1 MDTKALERFCPWA
14 RNRLMEAVDLRCRRY
29 GLDDEGRAAA
39 PLGSDVVGGNVLTP
53 DEKRQRAALYA
64 RIEECGYGRF
74 LEEMAYTWFNR
85 FMAIR
90 YMELHDYLSSR
101 VRMLSSVADGDFRPD
116 CIRVASELEL
126 PGLDKSRV
134 LDLMDAA
141 DDEGLFRL
149 ILLAQ
154 CNELADA
161 LPEVFGH
168 LGAADELMLPDGL
181 LRTGENDVLY
191 HLVTDISEE
200 TWQDVEILGWMYQF
214 YNSERK
220 DDFFKSK
227 RKASADDLAPATQL
241 FTPKWIVQY
250 LVENS
255 LGRLWMLN
263 NPSSHLKDQMKYFI
277 APDDE
282 HEDFI
287 RINGPED
294 ITFCDPAC
302 GSGHILSYAFELLY
316 AMYEERGYR
325 PSEIP
330 ELILEKNLTG
340 FEIDE
345 RAAQI
350 ASLVLA
356 MRAREH
362 DRRFLKRDVTA
373 RIYVFNSVDCE
384 GADLPKSVS
393 EQLEHLGEIGSLVR
407 LTEKDLGSIHVLA
420 REAGTSLL
428 DSKLA
433 ESLRAI
439 EPALSAISNRY
450 DVVVANPPYM
460 GSSSFNPF
468 MSSWI
473 KKNYADV
480 KSDLCTCFIER
491 SYDFADKYGY
501 SSMVTMQSWMFLGSF
516 EKMRNRLIDEKA
528 IVSMAHLGPRAFDAI
543 GGEVVSVTAAVL
555 YNSSSHMKGT
565 YFRLVDIVGSD
576 PKREKLLEAI
586 SNPTCGWF
594 YRADASTF
602 HDIPGSPIAY
612 WASEAI
618 HKALNNGISIDTI
631 SDYTGSQNIT
641 ANNEKYLRYWW
652 EVPGI
657 DSSTWIPYSKGG
669 RFRRWYGNNDYVI
682 DWSDAAKS
690 FYQSNSTSNLLNQRY
705 WYKPGI
711 TYSDITSGKSHFR
724 FLPAWGAFDKKGPEI
739 CGLGNNLKPVLA
751 FLNSSVCQC
760 YLWIFNPSMTLQVA
774 DIKNLPLLN
783 DVLVHLN
790 ISALTDECIG
800 ISEVDWDSQETSWGF
815 KFNHLVHDD
824 GERENMSATLLLGN
838 GINRSLLRDDEAI
851 WDEKYLIDSGPHL
864 KRSASWGEVLNALAE
879 RHDINQTNF
888 GVPDEFDSLVGK
900 ALESQSHLDSISQD
914 KFEIMMLR
922 FLAKYFSFV
931 GEAPLNNLDF
941 YQNQLLS
948 VLKSL
953 ADKQLSIVSTNYD
966 VLMEKVIFPL
976 ESPYQ
981 ISLTG
986 NCPPQQATFKRR
998 GVSFFH
1004 AHGSVQ
1010 RGETIVLGEAGYL
1023 RNIYR
1028 IFDIIDFNPGCT
1040 KDELISVLKELTTS
1054 ENGFGKYNKLDN
1066 FISYNSNK
1074 ILSSRNEKIR
1084 GTWLGRLFFS
1094 DVSVVGFKMGNEEID
1109 IWLALYLRHKLREIN
1124 DSRFPMDTGIR
1135 YFCKQGELNNA
1146 ELNRYKNRGIEVVEI
1161 NADSY
1166 EEVYIEALKMAC

>member
-1 MDTKALERFCPWA
+1 MDTKTLEKFCPWA

-29 GLDDEGRAAA
+29 GLTDDARAANPA
-39 PLGSDVVGGNVLTP
+39 DSDVVNGTVLTAA
-53 DEKRQRAALYA
+53 EKSQRATLYA
-64 RIEECGYGRF
+64 RIEECGYEHF

-90 YMELHDYLSSR
+90 YMELHDYLPSR
-101 VRMLSSVADGDFRPD
+101 VRMLSCAADGGFRPD
-116 CIRVASELEL
+116 CLRVASELEL
-126 PGLDKSRV
+126 PGLDKSRA

-181 LRTGENDVLY
+181 LRTGNDDVLY
-191 HLVTDISEE
+191 HLVTDIPEE
-200 TWQDVEILGWMYQF
+200 TWQDVEVLGWMYQF

-263 NPSSHLKDQMKYFI
+263 NPDSHLRDQMKYFI

-287 RINGPED
+287 RIGGPED

-373 RIYVFNSVDCE
+373 RIHVFQSVDCE

-393 EQLEHLGEIGSLVR
+393 EQLEHLGEIGSLVK
-407 LTEKDLGSIHVLA
+407 LTEKDLDSIHALA
-420 REAGTSLL
+420 QAAGSSLL
-428 DSKLA
+428 VSKLA
-433 ESLRAI
+433 ASLRTI
-439 EPALSAISNRY
+439 EPALRAISDRY

-468 MSSWI
+468 MSGWI
-473 KKNYADV
+473 KKNYPDV

-491 SYDFADKYGY
+491 SYDLADKHGY

-516 EKMRNRLIDEKA
+516 EKMRNRLIDEKT

-555 YNSSSHMKGT
+555 YNSASHMQGA
-565 YFRLVDIVGSD
+565 YFRLVDIVGSE

-586 SNPTCGWF
+586 TNPTCGWF

-602 HDIPGSPIAY
+602 HDIPGTPIAY
-612 WASEAI
+612 WASE
-618 HKALNNGISIDTI
+618 GINRSFREGRPFHDVCSPKTGVTTGDNDTFFREWHEVSILSI
-631 SDYTGSQNIT
+631 GKKWFKINS
-641 ANNEKYLRYWW
+641 
-652 EVPGI
+652 
-657 DSSTWIPYSKGG
+657 GG
-669 RFRRWYGNNDYVI
+669 PFRKWYGNASSVI
-682 DWSDAAKS
+682 LWENNGAKVRAYPGSSIRNSNYYFRSCITWGKIATNSLSARYSSDSRMFDAVGLCCFADK
-690 FYQSNSTSNLLNQRY
+690 
-705 WYKPGI
+705 
-711 TYSDITSGKSHFR
+711 TYSIE
-724 FLPAWGAFDKKGPEI
+724 EI
-739 CGLGNNLKPVLA
+739 IAL
-751 FLNSSVCQC
+751 LNSSTATAF
-760 YLWIFNPSMTLQVA
+760 LSIINPTLSFSTGV
-774 DIKNLPLLN
+774 
-783 DVLVHLN
+783 
-790 ISALTDECIG
+790 ISAIPAMQIPQHYKGPIECTVRNNLLL
-800 ISEVDWDSQETSWGF
+800 SKFDWDSQETSWNF
-815 KFNHLVHDD
+815 RRNPLV
-824 GERENMSATLLLGN
+824 
-838 GINRSLLRDDEAI
+838 
-851 WDEKYLIDSGPHL
+851 
-864 KRSASWGEVLNALAE
+864 
-879 RHDINQTNF
+879 
-888 GVPDEFDSLVGK
+888 
-900 ALESQSHLDSISQD
+900 
-914 KFEIMMLR
+914 
-922 FLAKYFSFV
+922 
-931 GEAPLNNLDF
+931 
-941 YQNQLLS
+941 
-948 VLKSL
+948 
-953 ADKQLSIVSTNYD
+953 
-966 VLMEKVIFPL
+966 
-976 ESPYQ
+976 
-981 ISLTG
+981 
-986 NCPPQQATFKRR
+986 
-998 GVSFFH
+998 
-1004 AHGSVQ
+1004 
-1010 RGETIVLGEAGYL
+1010 
-1023 RNIYR
+1023 
-1028 IFDIIDFNPGCT
+1028 
-1040 KDELISVLKELTTS
+1040 
-1054 ENGFGKYNKLDN
+1054 
-1066 FISYNSNK
+1066 
-1074 ILSSRNEKIR
+1074 
-1084 GTWLGRLFFS
+1084 
-1094 DVSVVGFKMGNEEID
+1094 
-1109 IWLALYLRHKLREIN
+1109 
-1124 DSRFPMDTGIR
+1124 
-1135 YFCKQGELNNA
+1135 
-1146 ELNRYKNRGIEVVEI
+1146 
-1161 NADSY
+1161 
-1166 EEVYIEALKMAC
+1166 

>member
-1 MDTKALERFCPWA
+1 MDTKTLEKFCPWA
-14 RNRLMEAVDLRCRRY
+14 RNCLMEAVDLRCRRY
-29 GLDDEGRAAA
+29 GLTDDARAANPA
-39 PLGSDVVGGNVLTP
+39 DSDVVNGTVLTAA
-53 DEKRQRAALYA
+53 EKSQRATLYA
-64 RIEECGYGRF
+64 RIEECGYTHF

-85 FMAIR
+85 FAAIR
-90 YMELHDYLSSR
+90 YMELHDYLPSR
-101 VRMLSSVADGDFRPD
+101 VRMLSCTADGSFHPD
-116 CIRVASELEL
+116 CLRVASELEL
-126 PGLDKSRV
+126 PGLDKVRV
-134 LDLMDAA
+134 FDLMDAA

-161 LPEVFGH
+161 LPEVFAY

-191 HLVTDISEE
+191 HLVMDIPEG
-200 TWQDVEILGWMYQF
+200 TWQDVEVLGWMYQF

-220 DDFFKSK
+220 DDFFKAK

-241 FTPKWIVQY
+241 FTPKWIVQH

-263 NPSSHLKDQMKYFI
+263 NPDSHLKDQMKYFI

-428 DSKLA
+428 DSRLA

-439 EPALSAISNRY
+439 EPALNAISGRY

-491 SYDFADKYGY
+491 SYDLADKYGY

-516 EKMRNRLIDEKA
+516 EKMRNRLIDEKT
-528 IVSMAHLGPRAFDAI
+528 IVSMAHLGSRAFDAI

-555 YNSSSHMKGT
+555 YNSASCMKGT
-565 YFRLVDIVGSD
+565 YFRLVDIVGSE

-586 SNPTCGWF
+586 SNPACGWF
-594 YRADASTF
+594 YRADASTL
-602 HDIPGSPIAY
+602 HDIPGTPIAY
-612 WASEAI
+612 WASEGI
-618 HKALNNGISIDTI
+618 HCAFQNGYSVDAI
-631 SDYTGSQNIT
+631 SDYSGSPNIT
-641 ANNEKYLRYWW
+641 GDNDRYMRFHW
-652 EVPGI
+652 EVNRFNAESP
-657 DSSTWIPYSKGG
+657 SRWVPYAKGG
-669 RFRRWYGNNDYVI
+669 MFRKWYGNIVHVV
-682 DWSDAAKS
+682 DWSDEARS
-690 FYQSNSTSNLLNQRY
+690 FYESNKTSTLLPQRY
-705 WYKPGI
+705 WYQGGV
-711 TYSDITSGKSHFR
+711 TYTMLTSGMPCFR
-724 FLPAWGAFDKKGPEI
+724 VFCDGGVFDKSGPVI
-739 CGLGNNLKPVLA
+739 CRLGERQDRILA
-751 FLNSSVCQC
+751 FLNSSVSAFMIN
-760 YLWIFNPSMTLQVA
+760 LLNPTMNLQVK
-774 DIKNLPLLN
+774 DIKSLPLLDLDAQN
-783 DVLVHLN
+783 VGTVNNCVGGLV
-790 ISALTDECIG
+790 ALSKT
-800 ISEVDWDSQETSWGF
+800 DWDSQEISWDF
-815 KFNHLVHDD
+815 K
-824 GERENMSATLLLGN
+824 
-838 GINRSLLRDDEAI
+838 
-851 WDEKYLIDSGPHL
+851 
-864 KRSASWGEVLNALAE
+864 
-879 RHDINQTNF
+879 RH
-888 GVPDEFDSLVGK
+888 SLV
-900 ALESQSHLDSISQD
+900 
-914 KFEIMMLR
+914 
-922 FLAKYFSFV
+922 
-931 GEAPLNNLDF
+931 
-941 YQNQLLS
+941 
-948 VLKSL
+948 
-953 ADKQLSIVSTNYD
+953 
-966 VLMEKVIFPL
+966 
-976 ESPYQ
+976 
-981 ISLTG
+981 
-986 NCPPQQATFKRR
+986 
-998 GVSFFH
+998 
-1004 AHGSVQ
+1004 
-1010 RGETIVLGEAGYL
+1010 
-1023 RNIYR
+1023 
-1028 IFDIIDFNPGCT
+1028 
-1040 KDELISVLKELTTS
+1040 
-1054 ENGFGKYNKLDN
+1054 
-1066 FISYNSNK
+1066 
-1074 ILSSRNEKIR
+1074 
-1084 GTWLGRLFFS
+1084 
-1094 DVSVVGFKMGNEEID
+1094 
-1109 IWLALYLRHKLREIN
+1109 
-1124 DSRFPMDTGIR
+1124 
-1135 YFCKQGELNNA
+1135 
-1146 ELNRYKNRGIEVVEI
+1146 
-1161 NADSY
+1161 
-1166 EEVYIEALKMAC
+1166 

>member
-1 MDTKALERFCPWA
+1 MDTKTLEKFCPWA

-29 GLDDEGRAAA
+29 GLTDDARAANPA
-39 PLGSDVVGGNVLTP
+39 DSDVVNGTVLTAA
-53 DEKRQRAALYA
+53 EKSQRATLYA
-64 RIEECGYGRF
+64 RIEECGYTHF

-85 FMAIR
+85 FAAIR
-90 YMELHDYLSSR
+90 YMELHDYLPSR
-101 VRMLSSVADGDFRPD
+101 VRMLSCAADGSFRPD
-116 CIRVASELEL
+116 CLRVASEIEL
-126 PGLDKSRV
+126 PGLDKARV
-134 LDLMDAA
+134 LDFMDAA

-200 TWQDVEILGWMYQF
+200 TWQDVEVLGWMYQF

-373 RIYVFNSVDCE
+373 RIHVFQSVDCE

-393 EQLEHLGEIGSLVR
+393 EQLEHLGEIGSLVK
-407 LTEKDLGSIHVLA
+407 LTEKDLGSIHDLGQQ
-420 REAGTSLL
+420 AGASLL

-439 EPALSAISNRY
+439 EPVLHAISNRY

-473 KKNYADV
+473 KKNYPDV

-491 SYDFADKYGY
+491 NVSLAKDMGY
-501 SSMVTMQSWMFLGSF
+501 ASVITSDTCMYLSSFTSMR
-516 EKMRNRLIDEKA
+516 EKIIDHYSIIALIDTRGTN
-528 IVSMAHLGPRAFDAI
+528 AHPDVFDANAGWVISVRKTKGFLSSFYKLNQKI
-543 GGEVVSVTAAVL
+543 GSKDEA
-555 YNSSSHMKGT
+555 
-565 YFRLVDIVGSD
+565 
-576 PKREKLLEAI
+576 LETAI

-602 HDIPGSPIAY
+602 HDIPGTPIAY
-612 WASEAI
+612 WASTGMFNAFRMGGNI
-618 HKALNNGISIDTI
+618 SNYFDAVVKGIFTGDNARFLRLWHEVSI
-631 SDYTGSQNIT
+631 SDLGTTSWALY
-641 ANNEKYLRYWW
+641 A
-652 EVPGI
+652 
-657 DSSTWIPYSKGG
+657 KGG
-669 RFRRWYGNNDYVI
+669 SFRRWYGNTEHVVDWKNDASSLKNYPGSGLAPAKYFGRNTITWSKITSSLSSFRINDGRVFFDDASPALVI
-682 DWSDAAKS
+682 DSRQPDDID
-690 FYQSNSTSNLLNQRY
+690 YYILGLLNSVVIREMLSFIS
-705 WYKPGI
+705 P
-711 TYSDITSGKSHFR
+711 T
-724 FLPAWGAFDKKGPEI
+724 
-739 CGLGNNLKPVLA
+739 
-751 FLNSSVCQC
+751 LNCQ
-760 YLWIFNPSMTLQVA
+760 VG
-774 DIKNLPLLN
+774 
-783 DVLVHLN
+783 DVLSLPVIETDDFRVEA
-790 ISALTDECIG
+790 ISRIVMCNVSLSRT
-800 ISEVDWDSQETSWGF
+800 DWDS
-815 KFNHLVHDD
+815 
-824 GERENMSATLLLGN
+824 
-838 GINRSLLRDDEAI
+838 
-851 WDEKYLIDSGPHL
+851 
-864 KRSASWGEVLNALAE
+864 
-879 RHDINQTNF
+879 
-888 GVPDEFDSLVGK
+888 
-900 ALESQSHLDSISQD
+900 LESSVEFIRS
-914 KFEIMMLR
+914 
-922 FLAKYFSFV
+922 
-931 GEAPLNNLDF
+931 PL
-941 YQNQLLS
+941 
-948 VLKSL
+948 V
-953 ADKQLSIVSTNYD
+953 
-966 VLMEKVIFPL
+966 
-976 ESPYQ
+976 
-981 ISLTG
+981 
-986 NCPPQQATFKRR
+986 
-998 GVSFFH
+998 
-1004 AHGSVQ
+1004 
-1010 RGETIVLGEAGYL
+1010 
-1023 RNIYR
+1023 
-1028 IFDIIDFNPGCT
+1028 
-1040 KDELISVLKELTTS
+1040 
-1054 ENGFGKYNKLDN
+1054 
-1066 FISYNSNK
+1066 
-1074 ILSSRNEKIR
+1074 
-1084 GTWLGRLFFS
+1084 
-1094 DVSVVGFKMGNEEID
+1094 
-1109 IWLALYLRHKLREIN
+1109 
-1124 DSRFPMDTGIR
+1124 
-1135 YFCKQGELNNA
+1135 
-1146 ELNRYKNRGIEVVEI
+1146 
-1161 NADSY
+1161 
-1166 EEVYIEALKMAC
+1166 

>member
-1 MDTKALERFCPWA
+1 MDTKALEKFCPWA
-14 RNRLMEAVDLRCRRY
+14 RNRLMEAVDLRFRRY

-39 PLGSDVVGGNVLTP
+39 PAGSDVVGGNVLTP
-53 DEKRQRAALYA
+53 AEKRQRAELYA
-64 RIEECGYGRF
+64 RIEDHGYERF

-85 FMAIR
+85 FIAIR

-101 VRMLSSVADGDFRPD
+101 VRMLSSAADGGFHPD
-116 CIRVASELEL
+116 CIRVASELEF

-161 LPEVFGH
+161 LPEVFVH

-191 HLVTDISEE
+191 HLVTDIPEE
-200 TWQDVEILGWMYQF
+200 TWQDVEVLGWMYQF

-241 FTPKWIVQY
+241 FTPEWIVQY

-263 NPSSHLKDQMKYFI
+263 NPDSHIRDQMKYFI
-277 APDDE
+277 VPDDE

-287 RINGPED
+287 RISGPED

-428 DSKLA
+428 DSRLA

-439 EPALSAISNRY
+439 EPALNAISGRY

-491 SYDFADKYGY
+491 GFKLAHRQGY
-501 SSMVTMQSWMFLGSF
+501 SAMVTMASWMFLGSF
-516 EKMRNRLIDEKA
+516 ERLRNCVIDRKGIISLLYMGHMVMRIAFNTSATVFFNSETGITGAYTRVDQRDVIDET
-528 IVSMAHLGPRAFDAI
+528 SGPLEFPTD
-543 GGEVVSVTAAVL
+543 
-555 YNSSSHMKGT
+555 SHG
-565 YFRLVDIVGSD
+565 
-576 PKREKLLEAI
+576 
-586 SNPTCGWF
+586 F

-612 WASEAI
+612 WASEAV
-618 HKALNNGISIDTI
+618 HKAFSSPYNVGTI
-631 SDYTGSQNIT
+631 AEVKKGLTT
-641 ANNEKYLRYWW
+641 ANDMLYVRLWH
-652 EVPGI
+652 EVSLNK
-657 DSSTWIPYSKGG
+657 SSIERSIENARWIPLNKGG
-669 RFRRWYGNNDYVI
+669 EYKRWYGNNEHFI
-682 DWSDAAKS
+682 DWGSDGLRLKS
-690 FYQSNSTSNLLNQRY
+690 DPNAVIRNEIYFFRPSVTWN
-705 WYKPGI
+705 
-711 TYSDITSGKSHFR
+711 DITSGKVSVRWKDSGQIFNDAGPSIFSSHKM
-724 FLPAWGAFDKKGPEI
+724 LLSVIA
-739 CGLGNNLKPVLA
+739 L
-751 FLNSSVCQC
+751 LNSSTIEVISG
-760 YLWIFNPSMTLQVA
+760 LVA
-774 DIKNLPLLN
+774 PTIHFTVGQMSQIP
-783 DVLVHLN
+783 VLRFDAGTASTIERLSERC
-790 ISALTDECIG
+790 IS
-800 ISEVDWDSQETSWGF
+800 ISQQDWDSQETSWDF
-815 KFNHLVHDD
+815 RRNP
-824 GERENMSATLLLGN
+824 LL
-838 GINRSLLRDDEAI
+838 
-851 WDEKYLIDSGPHL
+851 
-864 KRSASWGEVLNALAE
+864 
-879 RHDINQTNF
+879 
-888 GVPDEFDSLVGK
+888 
-900 ALESQSHLDSISQD
+900 
-914 KFEIMMLR
+914 
-922 FLAKYFSFV
+922 
-931 GEAPLNNLDF
+931 
-941 YQNQLLS
+941 
-948 VLKSL
+948 
-953 ADKQLSIVSTNYD
+953 
-966 VLMEKVIFPL
+966 
-976 ESPYQ
+976 
-981 ISLTG
+981 
-986 NCPPQQATFKRR
+986 
-998 GVSFFH
+998 
-1004 AHGSVQ
+1004 
-1010 RGETIVLGEAGYL
+1010 
-1023 RNIYR
+1023 
-1028 IFDIIDFNPGCT
+1028 
-1040 KDELISVLKELTTS
+1040 
-1054 ENGFGKYNKLDN
+1054 
-1066 FISYNSNK
+1066 
-1074 ILSSRNEKIR
+1074 
-1084 GTWLGRLFFS
+1084 
-1094 DVSVVGFKMGNEEID
+1094 
-1109 IWLALYLRHKLREIN
+1109 
-1124 DSRFPMDTGIR
+1124 
-1135 YFCKQGELNNA
+1135 
-1146 ELNRYKNRGIEVVEI
+1146 
-1161 NADSY
+1161 
-1166 EEVYIEALKMAC
+1166 

>member
-29 GLDDEGRAAA
+29 GLDEEGRAAA
-39 PLGSDVVGGNVLTP
+39 PAGSDVVGGNVLTP
-53 DEKRQRAALYA
+53 AEKRQRAELYA
-64 RIEECGYGRF
+64 RIEDRGYERF

-101 VRMLSSVADGDFRPD
+101 VRMLSSAADGGFHPD

-126 PGLDKSRV
+126 PGLDKSRA

-149 ILLAQ
+149 VILAQ

-168 LGAADELMLPDGL
+168 LGAADELVLPDGL
-181 LRTGENDVLY
+181 LRMGENDVLY
-191 HLVTDISEE
+191 HLVTDIPEE
-200 TWQDVEILGWMYQF
+200 TWQDVEVLGWMYQF

-263 NPSSHLKDQMKYFI
+263 NPDSHLKDQMKYFI

-316 AMYEERGYR
+316 SMYEERGYR

-373 RIYVFNSVDCE
+373 RIHVFQSVDCE
-384 GADLPKSVS
+384 GADLPNSVS
-393 EQLEHLGEIGSLVR
+393 EQLEHLGEIGSLVK
-407 LTEKDLGSIHVLA
+407 LTEKDLDSIHALA
-420 REAGTSLL
+420 QETSTSLL

-439 EPALSAISNRY
+439 EPALQALSDHHDI
-450 DVVVANPPYM
+450 VVANPPYM

-468 MSSWI
+468 MSNWI
-473 KKNYADV
+473 KKNYPDV

-491 SYDFADKYGY
+491 SYDLADKHGY

-516 EKMRNRLIDEKA
+516 EKMRNRLIDEKN

-555 YNSSSHMKGT
+555 YNSTSQMKGT

-576 PKREKLLEAI
+576 SKREKLLKAI
-586 SNPTCGWF
+586 SNPTCGWL

-612 WASEAI
+612 WVSSVIGRAFSAYLPLDAVSTPHI
-618 HKALNNGISIDTI
+618 GIQ
-631 SDYTGSQNIT
+631 TGD
-641 ANNEKYLRYWW
+641 NERFIRKWW
-652 EVPGI
+652 EVSRSLETLASDNSKSEIENSIKWFPV
-657 DSSTWIPYSKGG
+657 WKGG
-669 RFRRWYGNNDYVI
+669 QFRKWYGILEEVVDWQDNGFRVIRGAENDRRRVMNLPEEFKYCPVVC
-682 DWSDAAKS
+682 WSMISSSKAS
-690 FYQSNSTSNLLNQRY
+690 FRAYPSGGLVEHASSGLFNPHVS
-705 WYKPGI
+705 P
-711 TYSDITSGKSHFR
+711 TY
-724 FLPAWGAFDKKGPEI
+724 L
-739 CGLGNNLKPVLA
+739 LA
-751 FLNSSVCQC
+751 FCNSAIAEEILGLISPTLNFEVNKIGS
-760 YLWIFNPSMTLQVA
+760 
-774 DIKNLPLLN
+774 LPLN
-783 DVLVHLN
+783 VSMEEEIETKSELN
-790 ISALTDECIG
+790 IELSTY
-800 ISEVDWDSQETSWGF
+800 DW
-815 KFNHLVHDD
+815 
-824 GERENMSATLLLGN
+824 
-838 GINRSLLRDDEAI
+838 NRSELSWNFARCPLL
-851 WDEKYLIDSGPHL
+851 
-864 KRSASWGEVLNALAE
+864 
-879 RHDINQTNF
+879 
-888 GVPDEFDSLVGK
+888 
-900 ALESQSHLDSISQD
+900 
-914 KFEIMMLR
+914 
-922 FLAKYFSFV
+922 
-931 GEAPLNNLDF
+931 
-941 YQNQLLS
+941 
-948 VLKSL
+948 
-953 ADKQLSIVSTNYD
+953 
-966 VLMEKVIFPL
+966 
-976 ESPYQ
+976 
-981 ISLTG
+981 
-986 NCPPQQATFKRR
+986 
-998 GVSFFH
+998 
-1004 AHGSVQ
+1004 
-1010 RGETIVLGEAGYL
+1010 
-1023 RNIYR
+1023 
-1028 IFDIIDFNPGCT
+1028 
-1040 KDELISVLKELTTS
+1040 
-1054 ENGFGKYNKLDN
+1054 
-1066 FISYNSNK
+1066 
-1074 ILSSRNEKIR
+1074 
-1084 GTWLGRLFFS
+1084 
-1094 DVSVVGFKMGNEEID
+1094 
-1109 IWLALYLRHKLREIN
+1109 
-1124 DSRFPMDTGIR
+1124 
-1135 YFCKQGELNNA
+1135 
-1146 ELNRYKNRGIEVVEI
+1146 
-1161 NADSY
+1161 
-1166 EEVYIEALKMAC
+1166 

>member
-101 VRMLSSVADGDFRPD
+101 VRMLSSVADGGFHPD

-191 HLVTDISEE
+191 HLVTDISGE
-200 TWQDVEILGWMYQF
+200 TWQDVEVLGWMYQF

-263 NPSSHLKDQMKYFI
+263 NPDSHLRDQMKYFI
-277 APDDE
+277 VPDDE

-356 MRAREH
+356 MSAREH
-362 DRRFLKRDVTA
+362 DRRFLRRDVTA
-373 RIYVFNSVDCE
+373 RIHVFQSVDCE

-393 EQLEHLGEIGSLVR
+393 EQLEHLGEIGSLVK

-428 DSKLA
+428 DSRLA

-439 EPALSAISNRY
+439 EPALNAISGRY

-491 SYDFADKYGY
+491 SYDLADKYGY

-555 YNSSSHMKGT
+555 YNSVSHMKGA
-565 YFRLVDIVGSD
+565 YFRLVDIVGSE

-586 SNPTCGWF
+586 SNPTRGWF

-602 HDIPGSPIAY
+602 HDIPGTPIAY
-612 WASEAI
+612 WASEAVHDAFRKGCPLDSI
-618 HKALNNGISIDTI
+618 GHPRVGIQ
-631 SDYTGSQNIT
+631 TGEN
-641 ANNEKYLRYWW
+641 ARFLRLWW
-652 EVPGI
+652 EVNQQLSKYDTTSPEDCI
-657 DSSTWIPYSKGG
+657 CSQAKWFPYNKGG
-669 RFRRWYGNNDYVI
+669 EYRKWYGNNDYVI
-682 DWSDAAKS
+682 DWFNDGEHVIDNAEIDGRKVM
-690 FYQSNSTSNLLNQRY
+690 NLPQPIKFQPSVTWSKISSGSIAFR
-705 WYKPGI
+705 YKPHGHLFDVAGTSI
-711 TYSDITSGKSHFR
+711 FAPEDKLTY
-724 FLPAWGAFDKKGPEI
+724 LQGA
-739 CGLGNNLKPVLA
+739 A
-751 FLNSSVCQC
+751 NSSVV
-760 YLWIFNPSMTLQVA
+760 LAIASLLSPTLNYEVGQIATYPVLYA
-774 DIKNLPLLN
+774 SIESKARVETLVNECRSLSKN
-783 DVLVHLN
+783 
-790 ISALTDECIG
+790 
-800 ISEVDWDSQETSWGF
+800 DWDSQETSW
-815 KFNHLVHDD
+815 
-824 GERENMSATLLLGN
+824 
-838 GINRSLLRDDEAI
+838 
-851 WDEKYLIDSGPHL
+851 
-864 KRSASWGEVLNALAE
+864 
-879 RHDINQTNF
+879 
-888 GVPDEFDSLVGK
+888 
-900 ALESQSHLDSISQD
+900 
-914 KFEIMMLR
+914 
-922 FLAKYFSFV
+922 
-931 GEAPLNNLDF
+931 
-941 YQNQLLS
+941 
-948 VLKSL
+948 
-953 ADKQLSIVSTNYD
+953 
-966 VLMEKVIFPL
+966 
-976 ESPYQ
+976 
-981 ISLTG
+981 
-986 NCPPQQATFKRR
+986 
-998 GVSFFH
+998 
-1004 AHGSVQ
+1004 
-1010 RGETIVLGEAGYL
+1010 
-1023 RNIYR
+1023 
-1028 IFDIIDFNPGCT
+1028 DFN
-1040 KDELISVLKELTTS
+1040 
-1054 ENGFGKYNKLDN
+1054 
-1066 FISYNSNK
+1066 
-1074 ILSSRNEKIR
+1074 RN
-1084 GTWLGRLFFS
+1084 LL
-1094 DVSVVGFKMGNEEID
+1094 V
-1109 IWLALYLRHKLREIN
+1109 
-1124 DSRFPMDTGIR
+1124 
-1135 YFCKQGELNNA
+1135 
-1146 ELNRYKNRGIEVVEI
+1146 
-1161 NADSY
+1161 
-1166 EEVYIEALKMAC
+1166 

>member
-1 MDTKALERFCPWA
+1 MDTKTLEKFCPWA

-29 GLDDEGRAAA
+29 GLTDDARATN
-39 PLGSDVVGGNVLTP
+39 PVDSDVVNGAVLTA
-53 DEKRQRAALYA
+53 DEKSQRVTLYA
-64 RIEECGYGRF
+64 RIEERGYEYF
-74 LEEMAYTWFNR
+74 LEEMTYTWFNR

-90 YMELHDYLSSR
+90 YMELHDYLPSR
-101 VRMLSSVADGDFRPD
+101 VRMLSCATDGSFRPD
-116 CIRVASELEL
+116 CLLIASELEL
-126 PGLDKSRV
+126 PGLDKARV
-134 LDLMDAA
+134 FDLMDAA

-154 CNELADA
+154 CNELSDA
-161 LPEVFGH
+161 LPEVFAH

-181 LRTGENDVLY
+181 LRTGENDVIY
-191 HLVTDISEE
+191 HLVTDIPEE
-200 TWQDVEILGWMYQF
+200 TWQDVEVLGWMYQF

-263 NPSSHLKDQMKYFI
+263 NPDSHLKDQMKYFI

-287 RINGPED
+287 HISGPED

-362 DRRFLKRDVTA
+362 DRRFLKRDVKA
-373 RIYVFNSVDCE
+373 RIHVFQSVDCE

-428 DSKLA
+428 DSRLA

-439 EPALSAISNRY
+439 EPALNAISGRY
-450 DVVVANPPYM
+450 EVVVANPPYM

-473 KKNYADV
+473 KKNCPDV

-491 SYDFADKYGY
+491 SYDLADKHGY

-516 EKMRNRLIDEKA
+516 EKMRNRLIDEKT

-555 YNSSSHMKGT
+555 LNSVSNMKGT

-602 HDIPGSPIAY
+602 HDIPGTPIAY
-612 WASEAI
+612 WASEAVRSAFLKGKRLVSVI
-618 HKALNNGISIDTI
+618 EARQGLTTGNNSIFVRNW
-631 SDYTGSQNIT
+631 Y
-641 ANNEKYLRYWW
+641 
-652 EVPGI
+652 EVAIGK
-657 DSSTWIPYSKGG
+657 STLSGNVLGKWFPCDKGG
-669 RFRRWYGNNDYVI
+669 DYRKWYGNNYCVI
-682 DWSDAAKS
+682 DWEYNGRRLRQYPGSTLRNSS
-690 FYQSNSTSNLLNQRY
+690 FYLKESYSWSDVSSSVIATRN
-705 WYKPGI
+705 KPSGFI
-711 TYSDITSGKSHFR
+711 FEHCSDSLFGDHDVISY
-724 FLPAWGAFDKKGPEI
+724 LGAY
-739 CGLGNNLKPVLA
+739 
-751 FLNSSVCQC
+751 LNSSTATAF
-760 YLWIFNPSMTLQVA
+760 LSILAPTLKFEVGQ
-774 DIKNLPLLN
+774 IRSLPVFFGQERPIVELAERNAEL
-783 DVLVHLN
+783 
-790 ISALTDECIG
+790 SKT
-800 ISEVDWDSQETSWGF
+800 DWDSQETSW
-815 KFNHLVHDD
+815 D
-824 GERENMSATLLLGN
+824 
-838 GINRSLLRDDEAI
+838 
-851 WDEKYLIDSGPHL
+851 
-864 KRSASWGEVLNALAE
+864 
-879 RHDINQTNF
+879 
-888 GVPDEFDSLVGK
+888 
-900 ALESQSHLDSISQD
+900 
-914 KFEIMMLR
+914 
-922 FLAKYFSFV
+922 
-931 GEAPLNNLDF
+931 
-941 YQNQLLS
+941 
-948 VLKSL
+948 
-953 ADKQLSIVSTNYD
+953 
-966 VLMEKVIFPL
+966 
-976 ESPYQ
+976 
-981 ISLTG
+981 
-986 NCPPQQATFKRR
+986 FKRHFL
-998 GVSFFH
+998 V
-1004 AHGSVQ
+1004 
-1010 RGETIVLGEAGYL
+1010 
-1023 RNIYR
+1023 
-1028 IFDIIDFNPGCT
+1028 
-1040 KDELISVLKELTTS
+1040 
-1054 ENGFGKYNKLDN
+1054 
-1066 FISYNSNK
+1066 
-1074 ILSSRNEKIR
+1074 
-1084 GTWLGRLFFS
+1084 
-1094 DVSVVGFKMGNEEID
+1094 
-1109 IWLALYLRHKLREIN
+1109 
-1124 DSRFPMDTGIR
+1124 
-1135 YFCKQGELNNA
+1135 
-1146 ELNRYKNRGIEVVEI
+1146 
-1161 NADSY
+1161 
-1166 EEVYIEALKMAC
+1166 

>member
-1 MDTKALERFCPWA
+1 MDTKALEKFCPWA
-14 RNRLMEAVDLRCRRY
+14 RNRLMEAVGLRCRRY

-64 RIEECGYGRF
+64 SIEECGYGRF

-101 VRMLSSVADGDFRPD
+101 VRMLSSAADGGFHPD

-126 PGLDKSRV
+126 PGLDKARV

-161 LPEVFGH
+161 LPEVFAH

-181 LRTGENDVLY
+181 LRTGEDDVLY
-191 HLVTDISEE
+191 HLVTDIPEE
-200 TWQDVEILGWMYQF
+200 TWQDVEVLGWMYQF

-263 NPSSHLKDQMKYFI
+263 NPDSHLRDQMKYFI

-373 RIYVFNSVDCE
+373 RIHVFQSVDCE

-393 EQLEHLGEIGSLVR
+393 EQLEHLGEIGSLVK
-407 LTEKDLGSIHVLA
+407 LTEKDLGSIHDLGQQ
-420 REAGTSLL
+420 AGASLL

-439 EPALSAISNRY
+439 EPVLHAISNRY

-480 KSDLCTCFIER
+480 KSDLCACFIER
-491 SYDFADKYGY
+491 SYDLADKYGY

-555 YNSSSHMKGT
+555 YNSFSHMKGT
-565 YFRLVDIVGSD
+565 YFRLVDIVGSE
-576 PKREKLLEAI
+576 PKHDKLLEAI

-602 HDIPGSPIAY
+602 HDIPGTPIAY
-612 WASEAI
+612 WVPKTFLGAFATSPSLGNFVSARVGMISGDNSRFIRRWQEVSDSTLELNASLDRETMR
-618 HKALNNGISIDTI
+618 K
-631 SDYTGSQNIT
+631 
-641 ANNEKYLRYWW
+641 
-652 EVPGI
+652 
-657 DSSTWIPYSKGG
+657 WIPLQKGG
-669 RFRRWYGNNDYVI
+669 EYKLWYGNLEYVI
-682 DWSDAAKS
+682 NWENNGWEIKNDNFDNGRIRSHNYNGETAYSAGITWNSITSSRFQCRYSPEGFLFDAA
-690 FYQSNSTSNLLNQRY
+690 
-705 WYKPGI
+705 
-711 TYSDITSGKSHFR
+711 
-724 FLPAWGAFDKKGPEI
+724 GPLCRVLRTECTQYI
-739 CGLGNNLKPVLA
+739 LGLMS
-751 FLNSSVCQC
+751 SSVFQ
-760 YLWIFNPSMTLQVA
+760 YGMGVMNPTLNFPPNYIEA
-774 DIKNLPLLN
+774 FPLILRHEM
-783 DVLVHLN
+783 VHLVDQLTSSSIA
-790 ISALTDECIG
+790 ISK
-800 ISEVDWDSQETSWGF
+800 SDWDSQETSW
-815 KFNHLVHDD
+815 D
-824 GERENMSATLLLGN
+824 
-838 GINRSLLRDDEAI
+838 
-851 WDEKYLIDSGPHL
+851 
-864 KRSASWGEVLNALAE
+864 
-879 RHDINQTNF
+879 
-888 GVPDEFDSLVGK
+888 
-900 ALESQSHLDSISQD
+900 
-914 KFEIMMLR
+914 
-922 FLAKYFSFV
+922 
-931 GEAPLNNLDF
+931 
-941 YQNQLLS
+941 
-948 VLKSL
+948 
-953 ADKQLSIVSTNYD
+953 
-966 VLMEKVIFPL
+966 
-976 ESPYQ
+976 
-981 ISLTG
+981 
-986 NCPPQQATFKRR
+986 FKR
-998 GVSFFH
+998 
-1004 AHGSVQ
+1004 
-1010 RGETIVLGEAGYL
+1010 
-1023 RNIYR
+1023 
-1028 IFDIIDFNPGCT
+1028 
-1040 KDELISVLKELTTS
+1040 
-1054 ENGFGKYNKLDN
+1054 NKL
-1066 FISYNSNK
+1066 
-1074 ILSSRNEKIR
+1074 
-1084 GTWLGRLFFS
+1084 
-1094 DVSVVGFKMGNEEID
+1094 V
-1109 IWLALYLRHKLREIN
+1109 
-1124 DSRFPMDTGIR
+1124 
-1135 YFCKQGELNNA
+1135 
-1146 ELNRYKNRGIEVVEI
+1146 
-1161 NADSY
+1161 
-1166 EEVYIEALKMAC
+1166 

>member
-1 MDTKALERFCPWA
+1 MDTKALEKFCPWA

-53 DEKRQRAALYA
+53 AEKRQRAELYA
-64 RIEECGYGRF
+64 RIEDRGYERF

-101 VRMLSSVADGDFRPD
+101 VRMLSSVADGGFHPD

-191 HLVTDISEE
+191 HLVADISEE
-200 TWQDVEILGWMYQF
+200 TWQDVEVLGWMYQF

-263 NPSSHLKDQMKYFI
+263 NPDSHLRDQMKYFI
-277 APDDE
+277 VPDDE

-362 DRRFLKRDVTA
+362 DRRFLRRDVTA
-373 RIYVFNSVDCE
+373 RIHVFQSVDCE
-384 GADLPKSVS
+384 GADLPKSAT
-393 EQLEHLGEIGSLVR
+393 EQLEHLGEIGSLVK
-407 LTEKDLGSIHVLA
+407 LTEKDLDSIHA
-420 REAGTSLL
+420 FAQEAGTSLL
-428 DSKLA
+428 DSKLS

-439 EPALSAISNRY
+439 EPALHAISDRY

-491 SYDFADKYGY
+491 SYDLADKHGY

-555 YNSSSHMKGT
+555 YNSSSHMKGA
-565 YFRLVDIVGSD
+565 YFRLVDIVGSE
-576 PKREKLLEAI
+576 PKRDKLHEAI

-602 HDIPGSPIAY
+602 HDIPGTPIAY
-612 WASEAI
+612 WASDAMHSAFLCNRSLQEIA
-618 HKALNNGISIDTI
+618 KPRVGLQT
-631 SDYTGSQNIT
+631 SDNAQF
-641 ANNEKYLRYWW
+641 LRYWF
-652 EVPGI
+652 ECEI
-657 DSSTWIPYSKGG
+657 HSIRFNCSSTEESLLSSAKWYPHNKGG
-669 RFRRWYGNNDYVI
+669 SYRRWYGNNEYVVNYRHAGEELEATDGASTI
-682 DWSDAAKS
+682 PQSVVFKAA
-690 FYQSNSTSNLLNQRY
+690 L
-705 WYKPGI
+705 
-711 TYSDITSGKSHFR
+711 TYSRITSGDLSFR
-724 FLPAWGAFDKKGPEI
+724 FQPTGFIFDSAAVDMFPEE
-739 CGLGNNLKPVLA
+739 GLKAYLLGC
-751 FLNSSVCQC
+751 LNSSCMKSTFTILVPTLNAQPGDVSK
-760 YLWIFNPSMTLQVA
+760 LPIAEGPFNA
-774 DIKNLPLLN
+774 DLAQ
-783 DVLVHLN
+783 DVN
-790 ISALTDECIG
+790 TCIEISKA
-800 ISEVDWDSQETSWGF
+800 DWDSQETSW
-815 KFNHLVHDD
+815 D
-824 GERENMSATLLLGN
+824 
-838 GINRSLLRDDEAI
+838 
-851 WDEKYLIDSGPHL
+851 
-864 KRSASWGEVLNALAE
+864 
-879 RHDINQTNF
+879 
-888 GVPDEFDSLVGK
+888 
-900 ALESQSHLDSISQD
+900 
-914 KFEIMMLR
+914 
-922 FLAKYFSFV
+922 
-931 GEAPLNNLDF
+931 
-941 YQNQLLS
+941 
-948 VLKSL
+948 
-953 ADKQLSIVSTNYD
+953 
-966 VLMEKVIFPL
+966 
-976 ESPYQ
+976 
-981 ISLTG
+981 
-986 NCPPQQATFKRR
+986 FKR
-998 GVSFFH
+998 
-1004 AHGSVQ
+1004 
-1010 RGETIVLGEAGYL
+1010 
-1023 RNIYR
+1023 
-1028 IFDIIDFNPGCT
+1028 NP
-1040 KDELISVLKELTTS
+1040 LV
-1054 ENGFGKYNKLDN
+1054 
-1066 FISYNSNK
+1066 
-1074 ILSSRNEKIR
+1074 
-1084 GTWLGRLFFS
+1084 
-1094 DVSVVGFKMGNEEID
+1094 
-1109 IWLALYLRHKLREIN
+1109 
-1124 DSRFPMDTGIR
+1124 
-1135 YFCKQGELNNA
+1135 
-1146 ELNRYKNRGIEVVEI
+1146 
-1161 NADSY
+1161 
-1166 EEVYIEALKMAC
+1166 

>member
-1 MDTKALERFCPWA
+1 MDTKTLEKFCPWA

-64 RIEECGYGRF
+64 RIEEHGYEHF

-90 YMELHDYLSSR
+90 YMELHDYLPSR
-101 VRMLSSVADGDFRPD
+101 VRMLSCTADGSFHPD
-116 CIRVASELEL
+116 CLRVASELEL
-126 PGLDKSRV
+126 PGLDKVRV
-134 LDLMDAA
+134 FDLMDAA

-161 LPEVFGH
+161 LPEVFAH
-168 LGAADELMLPDGL
+168 LGAAGELMLPGGL

-191 HLVTDISEE
+191 HLVTDIPEE
-200 TWQDVEILGWMYQF
+200 TWQDVEVLGWMYQF

-227 RKASADDLAPATQL
+227 RKASVDDLAPATQL

-263 NPSSHLKDQMKYFI
+263 YPDSHLKDQMRYFI

-287 RINGPED
+287 RISGPED

-373 RIYVFNSVDCE
+373 RIHVFQSVDCE

-393 EQLEHLGEIGSLVR
+393 EQLEHLGEIGSLVK
-407 LTEKDLGSIHVLA
+407 LTEKDLDSIHALA
-420 REAGTSLL
+420 QEAAASLL
-428 DSKLA
+428 DSKLT

-439 EPALSAISNRY
+439 EPTLHAISDRY

-473 KKNYADV
+473 KKSYPDV

-491 SYDFADKYGY
+491 GYDLADKHGY

-516 EKMRNRLIDEKA
+516 EKMRRRLIDEKS

-555 YNSSSHMKGT
+555 LNCVSNMKGT

-594 YRADASTF
+594 YRTDASTF

-612 WASEAI
+612 WASEAV
-618 HKALNNGISIDTI
+618 HDAFVRGTALSKIAPPRQGLATSDNNRFL
-631 SDYTGSQNIT
+631 
-641 ANNEKYLRYWW
+641 KKWW
-652 EVPGI
+652 EVTRSFINFTAETRNEAQHSGLRWFPI
-657 DSSTWIPYSKGG
+657 IRGG
-669 RFRRWYGNNDYVI
+669 DYKKWYGNLFEVVDWRDDGKDMKAAVMAKYPYLSNPNFVI
-682 DWSDAAKS
+682 KNPECYFLEAISWSKIS
-690 FYQSNSTSNLLNQRY
+690 
-705 WYKPGI
+705 
-711 TYSDITSGKSHFR
+711 SGRIAFR
-724 FLPAWGAFDKKGPEI
+724 FEPKGMLFEVAGPCI
-739 CGLGNNLKPVLA
+739 FSDSDTLTYLLGLT
-751 FLNSSVCQC
+751 NSSVIQNVAAM
-760 YLWIFNPSMTLQVA
+760 LSPTLNFEVGQIASYPVLDIPPESRAQVEE
-774 DIKNLPLLN
+774 
-783 DVLVHLN
+783 LVDGCCRL
-790 ISALTDECIG
+790 SKA
-800 ISEVDWDSQETSWGF
+800 DWDSQETSWDF
-815 KFNHLVHDD
+815 
-824 GERENMSATLLLGN
+824 
-838 GINRSLLRDDEAI
+838 RSNP
-851 WDEKYLIDSGPHL
+851 LIDVEKGD
-864 KRSASWGEVLNALAE
+864 RVLNVSLANKMTNGGFEFDEYTGISKASVRVTFILKDTSILENKSFLMLSINPELITSAETPWTTESQPPMPITNPTTMSGEIKGNRTTISFQARASEYCFADGDKIFLNLCIRRLGLSE
-879 RHDINQTNF
+879 RHCFLYQFGQWIEQHACSNDNQ
-888 GVPDEFDSLVGK
+888 
-900 ALESQSHLDSISQD
+900 
-914 KFEIMMLR
+914 
-922 FLAKYFSFV
+922 
-931 GEAPLNNLDF
+931 
-941 YQNQLLS
+941 
-948 VLKSL
+948 
-953 ADKQLSIVSTNYD
+953 
-966 VLMEKVIFPL
+966 
-976 ESPYQ
+976 
-981 ISLTG
+981 
-986 NCPPQQATFKRR
+986 
-998 GVSFFH
+998 
-1004 AHGSVQ
+1004 
-1010 RGETIVLGEAGYL
+1010 
-1023 RNIYR
+1023 
-1028 IFDIIDFNPGCT
+1028 
-1040 KDELISVLKELTTS
+1040 
-1054 ENGFGKYNKLDN
+1054 
-1066 FISYNSNK
+1066 
-1074 ILSSRNEKIR
+1074 
-1084 GTWLGRLFFS
+1084 
-1094 DVSVVGFKMGNEEID
+1094 
-1109 IWLALYLRHKLREIN
+1109 
-1124 DSRFPMDTGIR
+1124 
-1135 YFCKQGELNNA
+1135 
-1146 ELNRYKNRGIEVVEI
+1146 
-1161 NADSY
+1161 
-1166 EEVYIEALKMAC
+1166 

>member
-1 MDTKALERFCPWA
+1 MDTKALEKFCPWA

-29 GLDDEGRAAA
+29 GLSDDARAANPA
-39 PLGSDVVGGNVLTP
+39 DSDVVNGTVLTAA
-53 DEKRQRAALYA
+53 EKSQRATLYA
-64 RIEECGYGRF
+64 RIEECGYEHF

-90 YMELHDYLSSR
+90 YMELHDYLPSR
-101 VRMLSSVADGDFRPD
+101 VRTLSCAADGGFRPD
-116 CIRVASELEL
+116 CLRVASELEL
-126 PGLDKSRV
+126 PGLDKSRA

-181 LRTGENDVLY
+181 LRTGENDVIY
-191 HLVTDISEE
+191 HLVSDIPEE
-200 TWQDVEILGWMYQF
+200 TWQDVEVLGWMYQF

-263 NPSSHLKDQMKYFI
+263 NPSSHLKDQMRYFI

-428 DSKLA
+428 DSRLA

-439 EPALSAISNRY
+439 EPALNAISGRY

-473 KKNYADV
+473 KKNYPDV

-491 SYDFADKYGY
+491 NVSLAKDMGY
-501 SSMVTMQSWMFLGSF
+501 ASVITSDTCMYLSSFTSMR
-516 EKMRNRLIDEKA
+516 EKIIEHYSIITLIDTRGTN
-528 IVSMAHLGPRAFDAI
+528 AHPDVFDANAGWVISVGKTNGFLSSFYKLNQKI
-543 GGEVVSVTAAVL
+543 GSKDGA
-555 YNSSSHMKGT
+555 
-565 YFRLVDIVGSD
+565 
-576 PKREKLLEAI
+576 LETAI

-602 HDIPGSPIAY
+602 HDIPGTPIAY
-612 WASEAI
+612 WASSSFLRAFQS
-618 HKALNNGISIDTI
+618 KRNFKVATKPRVGMQTGNNDRF
-631 SDYTGSQNIT
+631 
-641 ANNEKYLRYWW
+641 LREWW
-652 EVPGI
+652 EVGI
-657 DSSTWIPYSKGG
+657 SKSCFTATSQKVFEKSGAQWAAYNKGG
-669 RFRRWYGNNDYVI
+669 SFRKWYGNLDYVVNWKGEGADI
-682 DWSDAAKS
+682 RTLFPGEKRS
-690 FYQSNSTSNLLNQRY
+690 FSILPVE
-705 WYKPGI
+705 K
-711 TYSDITSGKSHFR
+711 R
-724 FLPAWGAFDKKGPEI
+724 FLPAITWTDITSSGTHFRYRPAGSLYDIKGMSCFPEKI
-739 CGLGNNLKPVLA
+739 EAPLILG
-751 FLNSSVCQC
+751 FSNSSTASTMLRV
-760 YLWIFNPSMTLQVA
+760 LSPTMNNQVG
-774 DIKNLPLLN
+774 DVGKLPLLFDSASN
-783 DVLVHLN
+783 GAELIAALV
-790 ISALTDECIG
+790 AECINM
-800 ISEVDWDSQETSWGF
+800 SKVDWDSQEISW
-815 KFNHLVHDD
+815 D
-824 GERENMSATLLLGN
+824 
-838 GINRSLLRDDEAI
+838 
-851 WDEKYLIDSGPHL
+851 
-864 KRSASWGEVLNALAE
+864 
-879 RHDINQTNF
+879 
-888 GVPDEFDSLVGK
+888 
-900 ALESQSHLDSISQD
+900 
-914 KFEIMMLR
+914 
-922 FLAKYFSFV
+922 
-931 GEAPLNNLDF
+931 
-941 YQNQLLS
+941 
-948 VLKSL
+948 
-953 ADKQLSIVSTNYD
+953 
-966 VLMEKVIFPL
+966 
-976 ESPYQ
+976 
-981 ISLTG
+981 
-986 NCPPQQATFKRR
+986 FKR
-998 GVSFFH
+998 H
-1004 AHGSVQ
+1004 
-1010 RGETIVLGEAGYL
+1010 
-1023 RNIYR
+1023 
-1028 IFDIIDFNPGCT
+1028 P
-1040 KDELISVLKELTTS
+1040 LI
-1054 ENGFGKYNKLDN
+1054 
-1066 FISYNSNK
+1066 
-1074 ILSSRNEKIR
+1074 
-1084 GTWLGRLFFS
+1084 
-1094 DVSVVGFKMGNEEID
+1094 
-1109 IWLALYLRHKLREIN
+1109 
-1124 DSRFPMDTGIR
+1124 
-1135 YFCKQGELNNA
+1135 
-1146 ELNRYKNRGIEVVEI
+1146 
-1161 NADSY
+1161 
-1166 EEVYIEALKMAC
+1166 

>member
-1 MDTKALERFCPWA
+1 MDTKTLEKFCPWA

-29 GLDDEGRAAA
+29 GLTDDARAANSA
-39 PLGSDVVGGNVLTP
+39 DSDVVNGTVLTP

-101 VRMLSSVADGDFRPD
+101 VRMLSSVADGGFHPD

-200 TWQDVEILGWMYQF
+200 TWQDVEVLGWMYQF

-255 LGRLWMLN
+255 LGRLWMLT

-428 DSKLA
+428 DSRLA

-439 EPALSAISNRY
+439 EPALNAISGRY

-491 SYDFADKYGY
+491 SYDLADKYGY

-555 YNSSSHMKGT
+555 YNSSSHMKGA
-565 YFRLVDIVGSD
+565 YFRLVDIVGSES
-576 PKREKLLEAI
+576 KRDKLLEAI

-602 HDIPGSPIAY
+602 HDIPGTPIAY
-612 WASEAI
+612 WVGQHLANAFIAGEPLGRFVQMSGGL
-618 HKALNNGISIDTI
+618 K
-631 SDYTGSQNIT
+631 TGDNDRF
-641 ANNEKYLRYWW
+641 LRLWW
-652 EVPGI
+652 EVGCR
-657 DSSTWIPYSKGG
+657 SFVIPMMNERLFEGRWCPCNKGG
-669 RFRRWYGNNDYVI
+669 EYRKWYGNNDYVV
-682 DWSDAAKS
+682 DWKDSGDYMFGSAVAENRSVNRIPEDLAFQAHVTWSKVTS
-690 FYQSNSTSNLLNQRY
+690 SKQS
-705 WYKPGI
+705 
-711 TYSDITSGKSHFR
+711 FR
-724 FLPAWGAFDKKGPEI
+724 FKPCGHLFETAGPSLFGDNGTLEWLQ
-739 CGLGNNLKPVLA
+739 GL
-751 FLNSSVCQC
+751 LNSSVSEVALSFLSPTLNCNTNEVAIIPV
-760 YLWIFNPSMTLQVA
+760 IFN
-774 DIKNLPLLN
+774 KYWN
-783 DVLVHLN
+783 DTIQKLVN
-790 ISALTDECIG
+790 QSRCISKE
-800 ISEVDWDSQETSWGF
+800 DWDSQE
-815 KFNHLVHDD
+815 
-824 GERENMSATLLLGN
+824 
-838 GINRSLLRDDEAI
+838 
-851 WDEKYLIDSGPHL
+851 
-864 KRSASWGEVLNALAE
+864 ASW
-879 RHDINQTNF
+879 
-888 GVPDEFDSLVGK
+888 
-900 ALESQSHLDSISQD
+900 
-914 KFEIMMLR
+914 
-922 FLAKYFSFV
+922 
-931 GEAPLNNLDF
+931 DF
-941 YQNQLLS
+941 
-948 VLKSL
+948 
-953 ADKQLSIVSTNYD
+953 
-966 VLMEKVIFPL
+966 M
-976 ESPYQ
+976 
-981 ISLTG
+981 
-986 NCPPQQATFKRR
+986 R
-998 GVSFFH
+998 
-1004 AHGSVQ
+1004 
-1010 RGETIVLGEAGYL
+1010 
-1023 RNIYR
+1023 
-1028 IFDIIDFNPGCT
+1028 
-1040 KDELISVLKELTTS
+1040 
-1054 ENGFGKYNKLDN
+1054 
-1066 FISYNSNK
+1066 
-1074 ILSSRNEKIR
+1074 SRM
-1084 GTWLGRLFFS
+1084 
-1094 DVSVVGFKMGNEEID
+1094 V
-1109 IWLALYLRHKLREIN
+1109 
-1124 DSRFPMDTGIR
+1124 
-1135 YFCKQGELNNA
+1135 
-1146 ELNRYKNRGIEVVEI
+1146 
-1161 NADSY
+1161 
-1166 EEVYIEALKMAC
+1166 